1 MYTEVMKT
9 YERVKGIIAR
19 HIDISNISDDDL
31 LENTGLNSLDIVE
44 ISAEI
49 EEAFNLELTSDE
61 IISIKTIRDIVC
73 LIEQKRK

>member
-1 MYTEVMKT
+1 MKT

>member
-1 MYTEVMKT
+1 MKT

-19 HIDISNISDDDL
+19 HIDISNISDDVL
-31 LENTGLNSLDIVE
+31 LENAGLNSLDIVE

-61 IISIKTIRDIVC
+61 IIGIKTIRDIVC

>member
-1 MYTEVMKT
+1 MKT

-31 LENTGLNSLDIVE
+31 LENAGLNSLDIVE

-61 IISIKTIRDIVC
+61 IIGIKTIRDIVC